1 MHYPVHLLWFYWCW
15 LPSTNMGWNTSSKNT
30 TWLNDS
36 LEGKAAARKIT
47 VESDKVA
54 AQTKLPTLPVPLLN
68 ELFFV
73 PPILLSIWNQS
84 TPLQSTYCNTTT
96 VRPDSKTQLT
106 LVYLASLVV
115 LQLVHSFIQFNWI
128 KMYYSNITL
137 LDSLWTSKQAA
148 LNLWQLMIVINMS
161 KLPNTNF
168 NCYLPNCQLDIVFM
182 LYLDSMVCVSICN
195 LLSI

>member
-1 MHYPVHLLWFYWCW
+1 MN
-15 LPSTNMGWNTSSKNT
+15 S
-30 TWLNDS
+30 
-36 LEGKAAARKIT
+36 
-47 VESDKVA
+47 
-54 AQTKLPTLPVPLLN
+54 
-68 ELFFV
+68 FFV

-84 TPLQSTYCNTTT
+84 TPLQSTYCNTTI
-96 VRPDSKTQLT
+96 VRQTRQSNAANVGW
-106 LVYLASLVV
+106 LVCLSRCSL
-115 LQLVHSFIQFNWI
+115 FIQFNWI

-182 LYLDSMVCVSICN
+182 LYLYICCGVDTQLSICICN
-195 LLSI
+195 LLSFDHTISICYKYLYKGDQWLNMNG